1 LPLNNFCH
9 QLPHRRALYADTI
22 NGFRDAVRSEKIDL
36 RLPSARDMDM
46 GRFMVEGV
54 DHETKA
60 VRTVDNDHCYF

>member
-1 LPLNNFCH
+1 
-9 QLPHRRALYADTI
+9 
-22 NGFRDAVRSEKIDL
+22 VRSEKIDL

-60 VRTVDNDHCYF
+60 VRTVDNDHRYF